1 MLSWYHRAF
10 RVVNNTNHRGLI
22 QNLYHRFPHLYSLE
36 WSTLSQEKGSLPTD
50 ACILNP
56 NTYCLSENE
65 INSSVTINFP
75 YSLLNLTGLTFMSCR
90 GSRCLYHFDI
100 YIQTKNDEWLFLKEV
115 HEEEEYFKQTL
126 RFIEIKSQ
134 IQLGI
139 RYIDVYGDLLM
150 LKPSFLTFCMKNLLS
165 GFSPFFISLL
175 CLSI

>member
-75 YSLLNLTGLTFMSCR
+75 YSLLNLTGLTFMSCMN
-90 GSRCLYHFDI
+90 SRCLYHFDI
-100 YIQTKNDEWLFLKEV
+100 YIQTKDDEWLFLKEV

-134 IQLGI
+134 IHIKAIQ
-139 RYIDVYGDLLM
+139 
-150 LKPSFLTFCMKNLLS
+150 
-165 GFSPFFISLL
+165 FIQIGTNSV
-175 CLSI
+175 I